1 MAEKKVEA
9 MSQEELIGR
18 IEELTGQLEES
29 QKQAEENLAGWQRA
43 RADYSNLQKD
53 HERRQ
58 GEIVEFA
65 NAAFMAEVLPL
76 YSHFK
81 LALKHIPEAQQ
92 KEPWVQGIEQIRKIF
107 LEFLNKYKIEEIKTV
122 GEKFDHNIHEAITY
136 EDKDGFDEDVVFEEV
151 QPGYMVEGKVLVPA
165 KVKVAK

>member
-1 MAEKKVEA
+1 MAEKNLQD
-9 MSQEELIGR
+9 MSQEELVNR
-18 IEELTGQLEES
+18 IEELTKQLEDG
-29 QKQAEENLAGWQRA
+29 QKQCEENLAGWQRA

-58 GEIVEFA
+58 GEIMEFA
-65 NAAFMAEVLPL
+65 NAAFMSEVLPL

-81 LALKHIPEAQQ
+81 LALKHVPEAQQ
-92 KEPWVQGIEQIRKIF
+92 KEPWVIGIEQIKKIF

-122 GEKFDHNIHEAITY
+122 GENFDHNIHEAIAHEAHEGFA
-136 EDKDGFDEDVVFEEV
+136 EDTVFEEV
-151 QPGYMVEGKVLVPA
+151 QPGYIVDGKVLIPA